1 MKGSWSSLIRRSSTT
16 LAALMLLGLI
26 AVPAALANG
35 DTITTAATMQFSGV
49 VDNGPSCAGATS
61 ITINWGD
68 GSATSNGASDANGNV
83 TGTHTYGAQGT
94 YNGTVALVGP
104 NCDDGQPVDDT
115 FTATVKPAPAFKQ
128 CPPVGADFG
137 CQFLITASNSGTT
150 IGQDSNQ
157 GPYEN
162 SDDSLIGLVNNSSD
176 PISSI
181 PLSAPGLFG
190 FESDGLCDPSGA
202 GPNPS
207 GCNYPAGC
215 TAGSTCAF
223 PPPPGQP
230 GAEPGAITGSSQNG
244 YEGPTSYFTNVNA
257 TTSNG
262 VVNFSPALQ
271 PGQSTYFS
279 LEEPP
284 VSGLTAGGTPGSVG
298 FAARP
303 SVTSGSAS
311 FSGFV
316 NPNGAPTTAY
326 FQYGLDARY
335 FKLGASGPV
344 YTNTTPPQ
352 AVGGDFSAH
361 TVFATVT
368 GLVPNAIYHARLVAT
383 NPSGSTFGADITF
396 KTNMAGLP
404 GPPIFGRSVNV
415 AVVSGLVLIKVN
427 GVFIPLTQ
435 LRQIPANA
443 VIDALFGTVKII
455 SALPPGKLKHSRNG
469 AADARKK
476 AVKTQSGKFG
486 GGIFKLSQTRS
497 GGNKGL
503 VTLSLVESAFKGAP
517 TYSSC
522 TPARK
527 AADGPSAR
535 KAADGPSAHAAALS
549 RKVLQTLHASA
560 HGKFRI
566 RGRYSAATVRGTVW
580 GVADRCDGTL
590 TRDFT
595 DSVVVT
601 DFVHHKT
608 ITLHAGQRYLARA
621 RK

>member
-1 MKGSWSSLIRRSSTT
+1 MGLWSSLIRRFSTT
-16 LAALMLLGLI
+16 LAAVLLLALI

-35 DTITTAATMQFSGV
+35 DTITTAAGVQFSGV
-49 VDNGPSCAGATS
+49 VDSGPSCSDATV

-68 GSATSNGASDANGNV
+68 GSTTSGAYDANGNV
-83 TGTHTYGAQGT
+83 TGTHTYGAPNT
-94 YNGTVALVGP
+94 YPGTVTLSGGP
-104 NCDDGQPVDDT
+104 SGCGTNPTVTDT
-115 FTATVKPAPAFKQ
+115 FTATVKPAPAFTQ
-128 CPPVGADFG
+128 CPQVGADFG

-150 IGQDSNQ
+150 IQQDSNQ

-162 SDDSLIGLVNNSSD
+162 SEDALIGLVNNSSS

-181 PLSAPGLFG
+181 PLSAPGLFS

-207 GCNYPAGC
+207 GCNYPSGC
-215 TAGSTCAF
+215 TAGSTCSF
-223 PPPPGQP
+223 PPRPGQP
-230 GAEPGAITGSSQNG
+230 GPEPGALTGSSQNG

-284 VSGLTAGGTPGSVG
+284 VSGLVAGGTPGSVG
-298 FAARP
+298 FAGRP
-303 SVTSGSAS
+303 TVTSGSAS
-311 FSGFV
+311 FSGLV

-335 FKLGASGPV
+335 FKRGASGPR
-344 YTNTTPPQ
+344 YTNTTPAH

-361 TVFATVT
+361 AVFATVT
-368 GLVPNAIYHARLVAT
+368 GLVPNAIYHARLVAK
-383 NPSGSTFGADITF
+383 NPSGTTFGADITF
-396 KTNMAGLP
+396 KTNKAGLP
-404 GPPIFGRSVNV
+404 GPPIFGRTVNV
-415 AVVSGLVLIKVN
+415 AVVSGLVLIKVH

-443 VIDALFGTVKII
+443 VINALFGTVQII
-455 SALPPGKLKHSRNG
+455 SALPPGAHG
-469 AADARKK
+469 AAAARKKAGKK
-476 AVKTQSGKFG
+476 AVKTQSGKFR

-497 GGNKGL
+497 GRTKGL
-503 VTLSLVESAFKGAP
+503 VTLSLLESAFKGAP

-522 TPARK
+522 KRK
-527 AADGPSAR
+527 AAARFSAQT
-535 KAADGPSAHAAALS
+535 AALS
-549 RKVLQTLHASA
+549 GKTLQTLHASA
-560 HGKFRI
+560 HGKFRV

-608 ITLHAGQRYLARA
+608 IILHAGQKYLAKA